1 MYDAPHSHIQRRT
14 KMVNVQ
20 DEEWERSTLWMK
32 YTLTQT
38 LNGNTADMQHEA
50 LSSPSEP
57 FSYWQDTAP
66 ALQLSTSLPS
76 HADILIIGGGLL
88 GASTCYWLAR
98 NGHSVTLLERNMPAF
113 GATGRNGGFVSI
125 GADEPYA
132 DAITHLGYET
142 AYAILNVTLDNR
154 TLLRQI
160 IQEENIA
167 CDYREP
173 GHIHLSL
180 TQEDL
185 DISTRSSHALQ
196 QDGVATTI
204 LETAQL
210 QAFIHTSIGPK
221 IVGAMFN
228 PHGGLVHPAKLVHG
242 LLAAAQRHGANIV
255 KAEAQQLHR
264 EKDDTLVQTR
274 IGNISAKRILVATNA
289 WIAHLLP
296 QLQSVIVP
304 VRGQVLAYQPVPP
317 VFSTGVGVNLSGT
330 GEYWQQAPD
339 GTIVLGGCRT
349 VAEGHDVGIEISQPT
364 TLVQDALERVFSELF
379 PQLSG
384 LHVSQRWAGLMA
396 FTPDRLPIADTV
408 DQASNIWVTG
418 GFSGHGMPYGL
429 RFGQLLAE
437 ALTTQKHPI
446 ELHPFRL
453 SRETLK

>member
-1 MYDAPHSHIQRRT
+1 MQHI
-14 KMVNVQ
+14 
-20 DEEWERSTLWMK
+20 STL
-32 YTLTQT
+32 
-38 LNGNTADMQHEA
+38 NT
-50 LSSPSEP
+50 PEP
-57 FSYWQDTAP
+57 LSYWQDTAP
-66 ALQLSTSLPS
+66 TLQLSPHLPTFT
-76 HADILIIGGGLL
+76 DILIIGGGLL

-98 NGHSVTLLERNMPAF
+98 NGHSVTLLERNIPAF

-132 DAITHLGYET
+132 DAITHLGYDT
-142 AYAILNVTLDNR
+142 AHAILQVTLNNQ
-154 TLLRQI
+154 TLLRQV

-185 DISTRSSHALQ
+185 DVCTRSSLALQ
-196 QDGVATTI
+196 HDGIPTTM
-204 LETAQL
+204 LEPAQL
-210 QAFIHTSIGPK
+210 QAFIRAPIGPR
-221 IVGAMFN
+221 IVGAMLT

-242 LLAAAQRHGANIV
+242 LLAAAQRHGAHIV
-255 KAEAQQLHR
+255 KAEAQGLHH
-264 EKDDTLVQTR
+264 EKDAIYVQTNM
-274 IGNISAKRILVATNA
+274 GTISAKCVLVATNA

-304 VRGQVLAYQPVPP
+304 VRGQVLAYEPLQP

-349 VAEGHDVGIEISQPT
+349 AAEGHDVGIDISEPT
-364 TLVQDALERVFSELF
+364 RPVQNALEQVFPELF
-379 PQLSG
+379 PQLFG

-396 FTPDRLPIADTV
+396 FTPDRLPIADSL
-408 DQASNIWVTG
+408 DEASNIWVTG

-437 ALTTQKHPI
+437 ALTTQKHPS
-446 ELHPFRL
+446 ELYPFRL
-453 SRETLK
+453 SRETLKH